1 MRIFRFLLILAVVVS
16 LGAGGMAAAADG
28 GRSGGGHSG
37 GSHQGG
43 GHSGGH
49 GGGGHGGHHGGH
61 GGSRFD
67 FDFVVGPY
75 WGAPWYY
82 PYYYPYYY
90 PGYYPYYYYPYV
102 PAEPST
108 PQEYIERPRREQSS
122 RPSGVW
128 YYCPGSKAYYPYVR
142 KCPGGW
148 QKVPAEPPPDE
159 ER

>member
-61 GGSRFD
+61 GGFD
-67 FDFVVGPY
+67 FDVVVGPY

-128 YYCPGSKAYYPYVR
+128 YYCPESKAYYPYVR